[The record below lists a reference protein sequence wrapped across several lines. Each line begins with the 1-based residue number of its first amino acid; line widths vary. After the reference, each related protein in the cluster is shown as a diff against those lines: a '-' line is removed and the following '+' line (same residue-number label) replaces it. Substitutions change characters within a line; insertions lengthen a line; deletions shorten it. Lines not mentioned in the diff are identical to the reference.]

1 MKARAVAKYI
11 KGSPQKARLVIDLI
25 RGRSV
30 NEALAM
36 LKTLKK
42 RAAKPIEITLRS
54 AIANASQ
61 KADQLNVAI
70 DVDRLKISNAT
81 VDLGPTKYRR
91 RVLPHNGPR
100 LSRAPLADHNDRGG
114 IGKRVTVRVSGSW
127 FRLKSGRGT
136 WNSDRNG
143 GIVGQKVHPYGFR
156 LGSIARA
163 LERIAK
169 RDYADLLHEA

>member
-30 NEALAM
+30 NDALAM
-36 LKTLKK
+36 LKVSNK

-54 AIANASQ
+54 AIANAEQ

-70 DVDRLKISNAT
+70 DVDRLKISDAT

-91 RVLPHNGPR
+91 RVRPAPMG
-100 LSRAPLADHNDRGG
+100 RAYR
-114 IGKRVTVRVSGSW
+114 
-127 FRLKSGRGT
+127 
-136 WNSDRNG
+136 
-143 GIVGQKVHPYGFR
+143 
-156 LGSIARA
+156 
-163 LERIAK
+163 ERRWQSHITIEVESEK
-169 RDYADLLHEA
+169 E